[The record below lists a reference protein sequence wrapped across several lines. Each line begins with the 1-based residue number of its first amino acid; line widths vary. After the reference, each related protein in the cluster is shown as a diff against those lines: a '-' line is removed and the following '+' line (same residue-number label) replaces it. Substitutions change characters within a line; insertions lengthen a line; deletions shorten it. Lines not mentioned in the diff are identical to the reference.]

1 MIVDCDGC
9 AVRGPACSD
18 CVVSVLLGMP
28 SVREDPAR
36 EPGCAPRGPDAGT
49 AGDLDEAERAA
60 LGVLAGSGLV
70 PPLRLVPVGP
80 PGGGTYDAGR
90 GGATRAG

>member
-28 SVREDPAR
+28 SVRQDR
-36 EPGCAPRGPDAGT
+36 APGPDRAPGGSAAG

-80 PGGGTYDAGR
+80 PAEDAYDARR

>member
-28 SVREDPAR
+28 SVRQEPAR
-36 EPGCAPRGPDAGT
+36 APGTAPDGRAVGA

-70 PPLRLVPVGP
+70 PPLRLVPLGP
-80 PGGGTYDAGR
+80 PDGGAYDAGR

>member
-28 SVREDPAR
+28 EVRRDEPAGAR
-36 EPGCAPRGPDAGT
+36 PAE
-49 AGDLDEAERAA
+49 DLDEAERAA
-60 LGVLAGSGLV
+60 IAVLAGSGLV

-80 PGGGTYDAGR
+80 PVADGPPAGGSYDARRGR
-90 GGATRAG
+90 ATRAG